1 MCSPADASAPSVT
14 GCVLWSSASLWSEK
28 YGTVKMDEDM
38 TFNQEEVFVSH
49 VEDGVTF
56 WAQNIERNRDISEM
70 TRELARIC
78 PTMNPVFGNP
88 DLFKI
93 YGGLFSEDHC
103 WYRCKL
109 QQVINDEMCM
119 VTYID
124 YGNSEN
130 LNRSNIV
137 ELPESLQL
145 PSIAKK
151 YRLWGLQLPSNMEL
165 SHFDKAKQFLSSL
178 IFEKQIKVQHKLTYK
193 DNTVVVQVDFGSTD
207 IGEEVAKKGFAEK
220 CKSISNIN
228 YNGDRKMDGP
238 MCPPKNTNL
247 PSPVWK
253 NRYAENI
260 SVVEQQNIQLINRQ
274 RVRFR
279 NQSSPE
285 RRCERNAPFT
295 KERLVASEHVNMVKT
310 KQEQKLMEEEKLKA
324 ERDAALQNCK
334 ALESQIEQLS
344 FDFQK
349 KREASEEMIKN
360 LERSLESSV
369 RNKLRDL
376 STKIELLRNV
386 RHGHA
391 NVNICFGDN
400 LSEAVRIVTLE
411 CLAVPSSL
419 HKLDESWTEY
429 NLAQEMIRLCKDMGE
444 VDTSIAKRNL
454 IQKNL
459 YSVVEEFIAEVE
471 DLPLSNRTAI
481 LQALSRSL
489 STAYGQVL
497 EAEDSENI
505 FDEFHEWKCRKME
518 EFQHVRR
525 DTDDSLGELLLWFC
539 RIQNSFD
546 LTSELS
552 LDSDDVVGDIDGLL
566 AKVKSFLDKELAIS
580 LVDQDDMD
588 KRIILNTYSIV
599 IKKIQEEE
607 QLIRM
612 LELKFGG
619 SVEFKKQ
626 ITEWLNKSPNID
638 YLLSI
643 KKTIKC
649 LKAQLRWKLVEKS
662 NMEEMDEYSSSDMK
676 KIKEEIVE
684 LRNKI
689 FQEIILEQEEYEN
702 LSNLV
707 QKWFP
712 ELPLLYPEVGILNY
726 MASGGLLSMS
736 LERDL
741 FDGEPMKELSSK
753 RPLVCSDIQGQ
764 KVLLKGYSL
773 GIDTEATVMVKAA
786 EYHKAWFELKEKS
799 GLLPLMFLFFCKS
812 WRMCEHMENHTSDP
826 LAYLMVPF
834 YPGESLGAVQATEPL
849 AIEEIIKVM
858 KGVAYG
864 LQTLHKSNLVHGSIH
879 PNNTFAVDRK
889 KGIVGDFDFTKTVD
903 QRSSANSCGSLIL
916 AAPELKMGQLASPS
930 SDMYAYGCLLL
941 WLCVRNDTFKISPA
955 GTPYINELDLDI
967 KVKNLILRLIRP
979 GDRLTAMHVLADDC
993 FCMSE
998 APYEATEAPYEATE
1012 APCEATEAPCE
1023 AAEAPCEAAEAPCEA
1038 AEAPC
1043 EATEAPYEATEAP
1056 AEDSAKCGDGA
1067 ITEDVEYKEKA
1078 NYEEASPFQDC

>member
-1 MCSPADASAPSVT
+1 MFVRNNWLILAPFVDFLCVMCSPADASAPSVT
-14 GCVLWSSASLWSEK
+14 
-28 YGTVKMDEDM
+28 GTVKMDEDM

-481 LQALSRSL
+481 LQ
-489 STAYGQVL
+489 
-497 EAEDSENI
+497 
-505 FDEFHEWKCRKME
+505 
-518 EFQHVRR
+518 
-525 DTDDSLGELLLWFC
+525 
-539 RIQNSFD
+539 
-546 LTSELS
+546 
-552 LDSDDVVGDIDGLL
+552 
-566 AKVKSFLDKELAIS
+566 
-580 LVDQDDMD
+580 
-588 KRIILNTYSIV
+588 
-599 IKKIQEEE
+599 
-607 QLIRM
+607 
-612 LELKFGG
+612 
-619 SVEFKKQ
+619 FKKQ